1 MHMNE
6 LTKNPVL
13 WNLDPSRKFVLQMD
27 TSDLAI
33 GAVLSHE
40 DENENGAV
48 HLWCITEERYYP
60 HATHYGYAV
69 VEN

>member
-48 HLWCITEERYYP
+48 HL
-60 HATHYGYAV
+60 
-69 VEN
+69 